1 MQLPFTVLLTQAE
14 GFSVVTETIYTERFK
29 HCYELNKMGADI
41 DVRVPSCFIN
51 GKTMLYGTSVTA
63 SDLRC
68 GAGLVVAALMA
79 EGVTEI
85 HDVYH
90 IDRGYDNLDGKLKK
104 LGAKLW
110 REKV

>member
-1 MQLPFTVLLTQAE
+1 
-14 GFSVVTETIYTERFK
+14 
-29 HCYELNKMGADI
+29 MGADI

-51 GKTMLYGTSVTA
+51 GKTKLYGTCVTA
-63 SDLRC
+63 TDLRC